1 MTPFL
6 IRNDADYDRALELV
20 QSLWNAAPGTAD
32 AALLELMAER
42 IQAFE
47 AVELAEVLPPADP
60 RKLIAYKL
68 RELGMSQR
76 ALGKKLGWSSGRV
89 SEVLSG
95 RRALTLAMVRDLASA
110 LALPAGLLVHD
121 VHAPEDGAVWVRVA
135 AELSASAE
143 AAHYLGE
150 ASMEVLV
157 AQLLGRAL
165 SSGSAPDL
173 LPVTSAFCALTSATG
188 VRSSRRP
195 DLTLVWGGEALAA

>member
-20 QSLWNAAPGTAD
+20 QSLWSAAPGTAD

-76 ALGKKLGWSSGRV
+76 ALAKKLGWSSGRV
-89 SEVLSG
+89 SEVIAG
-95 RRALTLAMVRDLASA
+95 KRALTLAMVRDLAAA
-110 LALPAGLLVHD
+110 LTIPAGLLVHD

-143 AAHYLGE
+143 AADYLGE
-150 ASMEVLV
+150 ASMEALV

-165 SSGSAPDL
+165 SSSAAPDL
-173 LPVTSAFCALTSATG
+173 LPVTSG
-188 VRSSRRP
+188 VCILPGEGSDRPTRRP
-195 DLTLVWGGEALAA
+195 ALSLIWDSEASAA